1 MPEATRVL
9 LTGATGFVGRHLY
22 PELVRAGFDV
32 VCASRDPESAGRR
45 FPDRVFRRLDV
56 ADPESVHAALQ
67 GCDAAIYLVHA
78 MGDGGDYE
86 AAEREAATA
95 FRQVAEQRGVRR
107 IVYLGGIRPS
117 GKISKHLRSRLGTGE
132 ALRGGAVSTIELQA
146 TMIVGAGSESWRI
159 VRDLS
164 ARLPLMLLPKW
175 LDSRSQPIAIRDVVA
190 AIVHAVSLEDAG
202 SGIFELPG
210 PEILS
215 AKEILRRTAELR
227 GIRPLMLGVPVV
239 TPRLSSYW
247 IRLVTRA
254 NRHIA
259 EELVQGLTGDLV
271 ADGRGFW
278 QRMPEHQ
285 LLSFTDSAREAL
297 VEEDRSLKQG
307 TLAAESWIRSL
318 APRSAPR
325 PAG

>member
-32 VCASRDPESAGRR
+32 VCASRDPEAAGRR

-67 GCDAAIYLVHA
+67 GCDAAIYLVHG

-132 ALRGGAVSTIELQA
+132 ALRGGAAVVSYAAAQLGTGSLLVVSIALGCGALWTLQRLI
-146 TMIVGAGSESWRI
+146 TGS
-159 VRDLS
+159 VLS
-164 ARLPLMLLPKW
+164 AVISHAIWTPTVVLLC
-175 LDSRSQPIAIRDVVA
+175 
-190 AIVHAVSLEDAG
+190 
-202 SGIFELPG
+202 
-210 PEILS
+210 
-215 AKEILRRTAELR
+215 
-227 GIRPLMLGVPVV
+227 PVV
-239 TPRLSSYW
+239 
-247 IRLVTRA
+247 
-254 NRHIA
+254 
-259 EELVQGLTGDLV
+259 
-271 ADGRGFW
+271 
-278 QRMPEHQ
+278 
-285 LLSFTDSAREAL
+285 
-297 VEEDRSLKQG
+297 
-307 TLAAESWIRSL
+307 
-318 APRSAPR
+318 
-325 PAG
+325 